1 MNAAKKI
8 DSKGRLLLSEELAGT
23 TVLVEK
29 RKNGEYVIKPA
40 VVIPA
45 NELWLFQNEEALG
58 SVMLGLKQAREGKF
72 VKKPSF
78 SKKKSWKN
86 ELAD

>member
-1 MNAAKKI
+1 M
-8 DSKGRLLLSEELAGT
+8 GEELAGT

-29 RKNGEYVIKPA
+29 RSNGEYVIKPA

-45 NELWLFQNEEALG
+45 NEQWLFQNEEALG
-58 SVMLGLKQAREGKF
+58 SVMLGLKQTREGKLLEN
-72 VKKPSF
+72 PAF
-78 SKKKSWKN
+78 SKKKSWKD